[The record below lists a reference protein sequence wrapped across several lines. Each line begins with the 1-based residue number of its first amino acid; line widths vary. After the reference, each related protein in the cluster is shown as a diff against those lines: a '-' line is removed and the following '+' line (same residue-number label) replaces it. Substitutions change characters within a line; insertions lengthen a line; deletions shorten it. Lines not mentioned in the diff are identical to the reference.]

1 MGLRD
6 LFSGRR
12 KDESAIP
19 GEMSS
24 GEIGSTGLGDHHVD
38 LSNPAGI
45 AGLGQMIQAAQQQG
59 NVTVSS
65 GQMGMIDAR
74 GNEDLRNA
82 ILKTLQEHGVDAQK
96 GQQIQVTDP
105 KLMAALFKTIG
116 EHRGELGQ
124 MQAQA
129 MQAFNQMAAS
139 GQLQAMGQMGG
150 GTASPIPAPQT
161 GATAD
166 VSALEKLNELR
177 QSGALTQEEFD
188 AEKKKLLGS

>member
-6 LFSGRR
+6 IFSGRR

-150 GTASPIPAPQT
+150 GTTSPMPTPQT
-161 GATAD
+161 GAAAD